1 VHNRLVDLKAYVDE
15 WIDAWNTR
23 DLERVLAHFA
33 DDVVFSSPR
42 AAMMVDGSDGVV
54 RGKDALRAY
63 WRASLDRSPDLRFD
77 LIGAYV
83 GVDVVVINYS
93 NHRGQVV
100 NEVLIVD
107 GGLVV
112 RGHVAWLEA
121 ASTSTAPA

>member
-1 VHNRLVDLKAYVDE
+1 VDLRPYVDE
-15 WIDAWNTR
+15 WVDAWNGR

-42 AAMMVDGSDGVV
+42 AAAMVEGSGGVV
-54 RGKDALRAY
+54 RGKDALRSY
-63 WRASLDRSPDLRFD
+63 WSASLARDPSLRFE

-83 GVDVVVINYS
+83 GVNAVVINYS

-112 RGHVAWLEA
+112 EGYVTYLDA
-121 ASTSTAPA
+121 